1 MAEKSPRRF
10 HKGVMH
16 FLQQQENMHCQYWDF
31 CSGEAQRQ
39 RESLSA
45 EQYVNMFFTK
55 TVPAVA
61 SKPTLLF
68 TSNPRDE
75 SDQVEVSIPVVA
87 QQNSFQTTLTATTPH
102 LRAHDAA
109 IRWNIKTVLS
119 DFSY

>member
-1 MAEKSPRRF
+1 
-10 HKGVMH
+10 
-16 FLQQQENMHCQYWDF
+16 
-31 CSGEAQRQ
+31 
-39 RESLSA
+39 
-45 EQYVNMFFTK
+45 MFFTK

-87 QQNSFQTTLTATTPH
+87 QQNSFQTTLTAATPH
-102 LRAHDAA
+102 LRARDAA

-119 DFSY
+119 HFSY

>member
-1 MAEKSPRRF
+1 
-10 HKGVMH
+10 MH

-61 SKPTLLF
+61 STPILLF

-87 QQNSFQTTLTATTPH
+87 QQNSFQTTLTAATPH
-102 LRAHDAA
+102 LRARDAA

-119 DFSY
+119 HFSY